1 MILVD
6 STVWIDLLRK
16 KEGQHIE
23 RLKELLIFHNAAIA
37 PVIFQEILQG
47 GKSPEDFTRL
57 RDYFITLPFL
67 YSFDSVLTYEKA
79 GELYARCRWKGIT
92 PRSPHD
98 CLIAQ
103 IAIEHDVPLLHDD
116 RDFLAIASIDP
127 KLQIDPCSLAYR
139 CRN

>member
-16 KEGQHIE
+16 KEGQHVE
-23 RLKELLIFHNAAIA
+23 RLKELLAFHNAAIA

-47 GKSPEDFTRL
+47 AKSPEDFARL

-67 YSFDSVLTYEKA
+67 NSFDPVLTYEKA
-79 GELYARCRWKGIT
+79 GELFARCRWKGIT

-103 IAIEHDVPLLHDD
+103 IAIEHEVALLHDD
-116 RDFLAIASIDP
+116 RDFLAISSIEP
-127 KLQIDPCSLAYR
+127 KLQIDPSSGM
-139 CRN
+139 

>member
-16 KEGQHIE
+16 KEGRHVE
-23 RLKELLIFHNAAIA
+23 RLKELLEFHNAAIA

-47 GKSPEDFTRL
+47 ARTPEDFVSL

-67 YSFDSVLTYEKA
+67 NSFDPVLTYEKA

-103 IAIEHDVPLLHDD
+103 IAIEHEVPLLHDD
-116 RDFLAIASIDP
+116 RDFSAIASIEL
-127 KLQIDPCSLAYR
+127 KLRIDSCSGPYSK
-139 CRN
+139 